1 MGERERGG
9 GKKGREGS
17 KERRGE
23 MGRGKRMRR
32 SRSGSKERGRG
43 GGKV

>member
-9 GKKGREGS
+9 GKKGREGG

-23 MGRGKRMRR
+23 MGRGKRD
-32 SRSGSKERGRG
+32 EE
-43 GGKV
+43 